1 MSRMASHDHFLPKKY
16 GGIHAYAHKEA
27 VRRYYRILCHLD
39 DNPYAQQD
47 EHIRLVIEQLLI
59 ILLGT
64 YSLDNRTVSRFVD
77 YLFGDREL
85 VPKNARTA
93 EDETART
100 EDIGKDQPDAVDK
113 VKDVKEAFESFRDR
127 STATSVTL
135 ASIGF
140 EVCERCGWQPITAR
154 SDSNGQFGTD
164 IGSLN
169 QFSPIDT
176 TTKRRRKARK
186 TECETTEK
194 AL

>member
-1 MSRMASHDHFLPKKY
+1 MASHDHFLPKKY

-39 DNPYAQQD
+39 DNAYAQQD
-47 EHIRLVIEQLLI
+47 GHVRLVIEQLLI

-64 YSLDNRTVSRFVD
+64 YRLDNRTVSRFVD

-85 VPKNARTA
+85 VPKNVRTA
-93 EDETART
+93 GDKTT
-100 EDIGKDQPDAVDK
+100 KMEDIGKDRPDAVDE
-113 VKDVKEAFESFRDR
+113 VKDVKEVFESFRDR

-140 EVCERCGWQPITAR
+140 EVCMKCGWEPITAR

-186 TECETTEK
+186 TERETTTK
-194 AL
+194 GL